1 MTSVSYW
8 TITKNG
14 RLYPVKARTGPYG
27 YSHEVWR
34 EGSRI
39 RTRYL
44 GVQRIPQNVSVVK
57 KHRNVVKRKVRGAV
71 QPEDNGHTHN
81 GFVKI
86 EGYQCVDC
94 GGYICEEFLEEHR
107 STYCPA
113 LSPKKEVIT
122 V

>member
-1 MTSVSYW
+1 MISISFW
-8 TITKNG
+8 TVVING
-14 RLYPVKARTGPYG
+14 RLFPKAARTGDYA

-34 EGSRI
+34 KGSKFK
-39 RTRYL
+39 TRYL
-44 GVQRIPQNVSVVK
+44 GIQRVPQNVCVVK
-57 KHRNVVKRKVRGAV
+57 KHRNVVKRKVRGVV
-71 QPEDNGHTHN
+71 QPEDNGLTHN

-94 GGYICEEFLEEHR
+94 GGYIDVEFLEEHR

-113 LSPKKEVIT
+113 ISPKKEVIT